1 MKMIEKYREVY
12 KKLIDN
18 RDDQYLSSDIM
29 IENLVIRK
37 LINLK
42 NKI

>member
-1 MKMIEKYREVY
+1 MIEKYREVY